1 MLPFAVRAERTSA
14 ADALRSDA
22 MTGAAESCSTPVM
35 TAVPLS
41 TFMFAPMRD
50 ISAQCIK
57 R

>member
-1 MLPFAVRAERTSA
+1 MLPLAVRADRTSA

-22 MTGAAESCSTPVM
+22 MTGAAESCFTPEM

-41 TFMFAPMRD
+41 TLILAPMRD